1 MDPLVPLTGTNWV
14 LVADTMAAYLAP
26 TSLATLKLTLEPGLG
41 MPSMVAV
48 KAGKDLN
55 GRGGL
60 DGGQLLMKGAARE
73 KTWSKSSPAAKGRGN
88 PS

>member
-1 MDPLVPLTGTNWV
+1 MPSGTVTVPLDPLMEMNWV
-14 LVADTMAAYLAP
+14 LVAETNAAYLAP
-26 TSLATLKLTLEPGLG
+26 TSLAASKLTLEPGLG

-73 KTWSKSSPAAKGRGN
+73 
-88 PS
+88 